1 MKLRD
6 ILQTKGSV
14 VHTITPSATLQDV
27 ANILVEHN
35 CGSLVVMEQ
44 EQLSGII
51 TERDILR
58 AAAASHQ
65 PLADFSVRDHMTAK
79 LVTGSLDE
87 DLGEV
92 MGQMTDHRIRHLP
105 VLENG
110 KLVGIISIGDVV
122 KRNTTV

>member
-105 VLENG
+105 DFGEREVSRDY
-110 KLVGIISIGDVV
+110 ID
-122 KRNTTV
+122 RRRR